1 MATRLNKEIADGI
14 ATLVKGQRFSGSGV
28 WRQSGNATLRIEN
41 QTKSIVDALSML
53 PSREEREEEEME
65 DDRQHTELI
74 DALTTGSPTSSTSE
88 SVQTKKSGLLGAV
101 GTGMAMGAANI
112 AKTTGSLLTKLNP
125 FKKGGTIAKILGGLV
140 SGAAGIASLIPKG
153 LIKAI
158 KFLFKGLRFLGF
170 GVAGLAIAGFLL
182 LPEDTQK
189 SMIDGF
195 FNVVNKVG
203 NFFETITNQFSTEFM
218 KTFEEVGGNEELD
231 RLGKAFN
238 NFTDVL
244 GVQATGLI
252 NYVKDIKVSFD
263 GVEYTGDDLINF
275 FAQVSAKTSKNLIS
289 FAAATLEYL
298 ADPDMAIKDL
308 KKVVSD
314 SLDEFGFQFK
324 EIFSK
329 VGLIRML
336 ESYGLGFLVS
346 DNFREVA
353 AVQQRERYE
362 VAGRE
367 FPSNMSVANEMK
379 AEDFGTFGSL
389 TNILKSANQ
398 ALANYTVRLYDDA
411 GRIIDMT
418 NLAIRDVLLPDNLIP
433 VGGGD
438 PALQSVGNVYADN
451 STNVNKS
458 EVIINDTRT
467 RGENVSG
474 ASDSK
479 NRGGKN

>member
-74 DALTTGSPTSSTSE
+74 NALTTGSPTSSTSE

-125 FKKGGTIAKILGGLV
+125 FKKGGTIAKIFGALV
-140 SGAAGIASLIPKG
+140 SGAAGIASLLPKG
-153 LIKAI
+153 LIGAI
-158 KFLFKGLRFLGF
+158 RFLFKGLRFLGF
-170 GVAGLAIAGFLL
+170 GAIGLAIAGFLSFN
-182 LPEDTQK
+182 EDRQK
-189 SMIDGF
+189 ELIDGF
-195 FNVVNKVG
+195 FNIVNKVG

-263 GVEYTGDDLINF
+263 GVEYTGDDLLNF

-298 ADPDMAIKDL
+298 ADPEMAIKDL

-324 EIFSK
+324 ELFSK
-329 VGLIRML
+329 VSLIRML
-336 ESYGLGFLVS
+336 ESYGLGFLIS
-346 DNFREVA
+346 DNFREGA

-367 FPSNMSVANEMK
+367 LPSNVSVATEME
-379 AEDFGTFGSL
+379 AESFGSFSL
-389 TNILKSANQ
+389 PNILKSANQ

-418 NLAIRDVLLPDNLIP
+418 NLAIRDALLPDNLVP

-467 RGENVSG
+467 RGESVSG

-479 NRGGKN
+479 NRGGK

>member
-74 DALTTGSPTSSTSE
+74 NALTTGSPTSSSPE
-88 SVQTKKSGLLGAV
+88 STQTKKSGLLGAV
-101 GTGMAMGAANI
+101 GAGMAMGTANI

-231 RLGKAFN
+231 RLGK
-238 NFTDVL
+238 
-244 GVQATGLI
+244 
-252 NYVKDIKVSFD
+252 
-263 GVEYTGDDLINF
+263 
-275 FAQVSAKTSKNLIS
+275 
-289 FAAATLEYL
+289 
-298 ADPDMAIKDL
+298 
-308 KKVVSD
+308 
-314 SLDEFGFQFK
+314 
-324 EIFSK
+324 
-329 VGLIRML
+329 
-336 ESYGLGFLVS
+336 
-346 DNFREVA
+346 
-353 AVQQRERYE
+353 
-362 VAGRE
+362 
-367 FPSNMSVANEMK
+367 
-379 AEDFGTFGSL
+379 
-389 TNILKSANQ
+389 
-398 ALANYTVRLYDDA
+398 
-411 GRIIDMT
+411 
-418 NLAIRDVLLPDNLIP
+418 
-433 VGGGD
+433 
-438 PALQSVGNVYADN
+438 
-451 STNVNKS
+451 
-458 EVIINDTRT
+458 
-467 RGENVSG
+467 
-474 ASDSK
+474 
-479 NRGGKN
+479 